1 MAGPSSPPALG
12 VSRHVL
18 VITTLRNAGD
28 AVEHAVRAVALQLA
42 GCALAVPPSSEAPPD
57 WPAPVTHTAW
67 AFVGHPPLGLAHG
80 GDGAAG
86 SGAHP
91 RWVPPTEAADLLL
104 ARSRGPP
111 PPADGPD
118 KVTPHKA
125 EEQRA
130 AALGR
135 ALQALLADVRG
146 KNSLLLDVLWL
157 TDDPGVTTD
166 AAAVVAD
173 ALLTLQG
180 DARSTETAVRVVLL
194 GSDPG
199 TELQRA
205 LRHAQ
210 LVSLPADHAAADL
223 GRMPLLCDAGV
234 VWRGCMVVRGAAST
248 SKAGARHAGGA
259 AHGPAGGAAPR
270 LRGKAAL
277 AAPLEAVLPPVG
289 PPTVDATCPGLAMSC
304 CEPPA
309 AAAQWSD
316 ADARAWARD
325 AMRARGCRSDVGAVR
340 GLEVAAAMDLLVTRV
355 ATVHAILPLAAASP
369 QQPLCLTCEAGQGER
384 QSSAAELLA
393 ALAACA
399 VGLHVRPTPR
409 HTGPRLG
416 EDDHLDGG
424 LQGTTADDDTS
435 HGWLVWPRGS
445 GGGVW
450 AAPMPSPGAVAP
462 CYAARDAAHAHA
474 ADGAQGRAGSRLP
487 PGLAALAAMRVEPLL
502 HVDGSDRRPSS
513 PEAAD
518 DAHVDALVA
527 YAHAKWQALH
537 SAALH
542 PADEGRH
549 ALVGPSPAE
558 LPASLAELLGQQR
571 ARLLQALRPPSR
583 SAAKGAKGTAG
594 AVTSPPA
601 QAAAAAPHA
610 GTRRASR
617 GPAPPG
623 GGAAPVAATPVREQ
637 RHGQGGSAL
646 QAVQGSVG
654 KPRGLPPPQPP
665 PAATAAA
672 HPTRGGVGTK
682 RSAHD
687 AGLGGHGGGGA
698 RPKGLSR
705 GAVVAAAAAAAA
717 AGQAAAGAPAKT
729 ASADK
734 TRGSKRTLSFPHEG
748 GDGGATERAAAA
760 AGEADGV
767 HCPAPGCGVT
777 LPSRLLADGTAVRFC
792 PGCGTSLLASGPT

>member
-42 GCALAVPPSSEAPPD
+42 GCALAVQPSGAAPPD

-67 AFVGHPPLGLAHG
+67 ALVGDPPLGLAHG
-80 GDGAAG
+80 ADGVAG
-86 SGAHP
+86 SGVQPHWLLPA
-91 RWVPPTEAADLLL
+91 EAAELLL
-104 ARSRGPP
+104 ARSHGPP
-111 PPADGPD
+111 PRDGAD
-118 KVTPHKA
+118 KAAPHKT

-135 ALQALLADVRG
+135 ALHALLAESRARG
-146 KNSLLLDVLWL
+146 SLLDVLWL
-157 TDDPGVTTD
+157 TDDSGVTTD
-166 AAAVVAD
+166 ATAVVVD

-180 DARSTETAVRVVLL
+180 DARSTETAVRVVLF
-194 GSDPG
+194 GTDPG
-199 TELQRA
+199 TELQHA

-210 LVSLPADHAAADL
+210 LVSLPGHAATDFD
-223 GRMPLLCDAGV
+223 RMPLLCDAGV
-234 VWRGCMVVRGAAST
+234 VWRGCVVVRGAASAT
-248 SKAGARHAGGA
+248 KAGARNAGGA
-259 AHGPAGGAAPR
+259 ANGPAGGAAPR

-277 AAPLEAVLPPVG
+277 AAPLEAVLPPAG
-289 PPTVDATCPGLAMSC
+289 PPTVEATCPGLAMSC

-316 ADARAWARD
+316 AAARAWARD
-325 AMRARGCRSDVGAVR
+325 TMRARGCRGDVGATR
-340 GLEVAAAMDLLVTRV
+340 GPEAAAAMDLVVTRV
-355 ATVHAILPLAAASP
+355 ASVHAILPLAASSP
-369 QQPLCLTCEAGQGER
+369 LPPLCLTCEAGQGER
-384 QSSAAELLA
+384 HSSAALLA
-393 ALAACA
+393 ALGACA
-399 VGLHVRPTPR
+399 VGLHVRPTKR
-409 HTGPRLG
+409 HTGFQLG

-424 LQGTTADDDTS
+424 LQGTTEAVDTS

-462 CYAARDAAHAHA
+462 CYAARDVAHVPA
-474 ADGAQGRAGSRLP
+474 ADGSQRRAGGRLP
-487 PGLAALAAMRVEPLL
+487 PGLPALASMRVEPLL
-502 HVDGSDRRPSS
+502 PVGGGDQRPSS
-513 PEAAD
+513 PQAAD
-518 DAHVDALVA
+518 YAHVDALVA
-527 YAHAKWQALH
+527 YARAKWQALH
-537 SAALH
+537 AATEH
-542 PADEGRH
+542 PAGESEH
-549 ALVGPSPAE
+549 TLVGLSPAE
-558 LPASLAELLGQQR
+558 LPASLAELIAQQR

-583 SAAKGAKGTAG
+583 SAAKGAKGNTG

-601 QAAAAAPHA
+601 QATAAAAPHA

-617 GPAPPG
+617 EPAPHG
-623 GGAAPVAATPVREQ
+623 GGAAPLAVTPVRER

-654 KPRGLPPPQPP
+654 KPRGVPPPQPP
-665 PAATAAA
+665 PATTAAA

-687 AGLGGHGGGGA
+687 AGLGGHGARGA

-729 ASADK
+729 ASPDK
-734 TRGSKRTLSFPHEG
+734 TRGSKRTLSFPHDAQEG
-748 GDGGATERAAAA
+748 GGGTTQRAA
-760 AGEADGV
+760 AGEVDGV
-767 HCPAPGCGVT
+767 QCPAPGCGVS

-792 PGCGTSLLASGPT
+792 PGCGTSLLASGQ